1 MLPVNQRWLP
11 YNNYSLSVLTG
22 MGFAKST
29 SSALAPLQ
37 HQDSQWTCQK
47 YPRTTSAV
55 HATNALALIEVF
67 WASGLVSQPRSLNN
81 RDACRRRVLGKWAHY
96 PPCNNTLFSCFFHI
110 PSEMAA
116 WSSFRATLAHSV
128 PKRNFL
134 LPGPLFARR
143 RHRRDTH
150 KSWKTS
156 L

>member
-11 YNNYSLSVLTG
+11 YNNYSLSVLKG
-22 MGFAKST
+22 MGFARST
-29 SSALAPLQ
+29 SSALALPQ
-37 HQDSQWTCQK
+37 RQDSQWTCQK
-47 YPRTTSAV
+47 YPRTTSSK

-96 PPCNNTLFSCFFHI
+96 PPCNNTLFSCFSHI

-116 WSSFRATLAHSV
+116 SSSSQATHAHSV
-128 PKRNFL
+128 PERNSQ
-134 LPGPLFARR
+134 PPAPSFAQKK
-143 RHRRDTH
+143 HRRDTH